1 MPLDDFKPLTIEHKD
16 TFDAFFR
23 EDPPRISELTFTNLF
38 IWRHKYRP
46 VWCRWQDCLLVLFEP
61 EGQAPFGL
69 QPIGSG
75 DKAKTLGALEDSLIS
90 LSSNAVNL
98 VQRADEVF
106 VERFIDPA
114 RHTALFDRDNSDY
127 VYRTTDL
134 IDLPGRRYHRKK
146 NHLNRFLK
154 TFAFEYRPMDMEVVE
169 CFLDMQE
176 TWCQM
181 RQCSEHPDLLSEDY
195 AVYQALTH
203 FEELGYT
210 GAGIQIE
217 GRIEAFTLGEM
228 LNPETAV
235 VHIEKANPEIPGL
248 YAAINQMF
256 CQRAWAGVPFIN
268 REQDMGIESLRSA
281 KESYSPDHLIK
292 KYSIRLKG

>member
-1 MPLDDFKPLTIEHKD
+1 MPLDDFKPLAIEHKE
-16 TFDAFFR
+16 TFDAFLR
-23 EDPPRISELTFTNLF
+23 EDPPRVSEWTFTNLF

-46 VWCRWQDCLLVLFEP
+46 VWCRWQGCLLVLFGP
-61 EGQAPFGL
+61 EGQPPFAL
-69 QPIGSG
+69 QPIGAG
-75 DKAKTLGALEDSLIS
+75 DKAKALDAVVHTLRG
-90 LSSNAVNL
+90 LSPQTVDVL
-98 VQRADEVF
+98 QRTDEAF
-106 VERFIDPA
+106 VERFADPV
-114 RHTALFDRDNSDY
+114 RYTAVFDRDNSDY
-127 VYRTTDL
+127 VYRTKDL

-146 NHLNRFLK
+146 NHLNSFLK

-176 TWCQM
+176 TWCRM
-181 RQCSEHPDLLSEDY
+181 RECTENPDLLSEDY

-235 VHIEKANPEIPGL
+235 IHIEKANPEIRGL

-256 CQRAWAGVPFIN
+256 CQKAWAGVPFIN

-281 KESYSPDHLIK
+281 KESYSPDHLVK
-292 KYSIRLKG
+292 KYSIRLT